1 MTLTDV
7 RDYLKRVVPYEDA
20 WFGIAKMDATKDMA
34 MCLYARAK
42 AAAGN
47 IAVGGAESTG
57 YTREHMTLLIRWSSN
72 AEIAERKAREAHGAL
87 IKQHFSIDE
96 RECFL
101 QAVYSSPV
109 ALGTDNKGV
118 YEYSV
123 DFNIYY
129 ERGEKNGI
137 SSK

>member
-1 MTLTDV
+1 MTLTEI
-7 RDYLKRVVPYEDA
+7 RDYLKKVVPYEDA
-20 WFGIAKMDATKDMA
+20 WFGIAKMDTAKNMA
-34 MCLYARAK
+34 MCLYSRAK

-57 YTREHMTLLIRWSSN
+57 YTCEPMTLLIRWTSN
-72 AEIAERKAREAHGAL
+72 AAAAERKAREVHGAL
-87 IKQHFSIDE
+87 IKQAFWINE
-96 RECFL
+96 KECFL

-123 DFNIYY
+123 DFNVYY
-129 ERGEKNGI
+129 ERG
-137 SSK
+137 